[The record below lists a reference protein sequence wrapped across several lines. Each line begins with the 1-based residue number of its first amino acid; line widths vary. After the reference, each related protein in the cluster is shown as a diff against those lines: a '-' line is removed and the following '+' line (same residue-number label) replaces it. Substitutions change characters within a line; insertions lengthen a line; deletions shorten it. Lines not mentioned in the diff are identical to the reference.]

1 MTVVYTYFVGSDVHV
16 ELFSSRKVIVY
27 IYLHSEEV
35 ELSRGLEKLIT
46 CARSDFFFK
55 LVEHN
60 IERTVFNTRLWTQCC
75 FVLTKGVLFCWRIV
89 LDFSRRC

>member
-1 MTVVYTYFVGSDVHV
+1 MHV

-46 CARSDFFFK
+46 CVRSDFFSSLLNIK
-55 LVEHN
+55 LRE
-60 IERTVFNTRLWTQCC
+60 QCLTLDYGPNAVS
-75 FVLTKGVLFCWRIV
+75 VLTKGVLFCWRIV
-89 LDFSRRC
+89 LNFSRRC